1 MNVHYCWASFQERS
15 SKSTESD
22 LQKSE
27 NEEHITSTDP
37 SSFRRKKIEKFDKL
51 NYCGQKVSTEIMKY
65 DTCFSQLKSQG
76 DIEVQAFFQAH
87 EDAKNCIIDLECSV
101 ETDTR

>member
-1 MNVHYCWASFQERS
+1 MALFQERIN
-15 SKSTESD
+15 KSTESD

-37 SSFRRKKIEKFDKL
+37 SSFRRKEIEKLDKL
-51 NYCGQKVSTEIMKY
+51 NYCGQKVCTKIMKY
-65 DTCFSQLKSQG
+65 DSPFSQLKSQG
-76 DIEVQAFFQAH
+76 DAEVQASFQAR

-101 ETDTR
+101 EADTR